1 MKIRKTGDD
10 SYQHKTELMQID
22 IDFIPSNN
30 GDPCAWLVTVQTMAD
45 QHRHEDDTLQGA
57 ISFAREM
64 WSNLIGREF
73 E

>member
-30 GDPCAWLVTVQTMAD
+30 DEPCCWLVTTQTRD
-45 QHRHEDDTLQGA
+45 DTYRHEDDTLQGA
-57 ISFAREM
+57 IGFARDM
-64 WSNLIGREF
+64 WSNLIGSEF